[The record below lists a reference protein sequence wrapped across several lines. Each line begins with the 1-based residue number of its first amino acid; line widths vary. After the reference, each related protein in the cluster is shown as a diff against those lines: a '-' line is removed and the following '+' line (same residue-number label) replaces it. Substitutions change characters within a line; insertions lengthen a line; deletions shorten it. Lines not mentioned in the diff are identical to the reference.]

1 MSMIYTASPARTAW
15 IHRMIYYP
23 DTETYDLVPEYGF
36 PYSDSPEQ
44 ITRLRPD
51 YGYKYCGAVV
61 QPLRFDRERQ
71 VEDERGVDDAGTGV
85 MVLAITSRGEACWW
99 HIRRAD
105 EDHVGVEGIVL

>member
-36 PYSDSPEQ
+36 PYSHSSEQ
-44 ITRLRPD
+44 ITPLRPSN
-51 YGYKYCGAVV
+51 GYKYCGAVV

-85 MVLAITSRGEACWW
+85 TILAITCRGEACWW